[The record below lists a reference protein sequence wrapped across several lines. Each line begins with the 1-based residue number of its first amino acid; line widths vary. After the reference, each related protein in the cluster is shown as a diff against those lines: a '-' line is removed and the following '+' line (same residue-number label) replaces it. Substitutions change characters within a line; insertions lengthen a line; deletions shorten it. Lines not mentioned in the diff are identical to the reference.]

1 MGLICHDSLFFFG
14 CNTPWIIQLDFQTMF
29 KHINIEN
36 LYLNFCKIYLNRINK
51 LTGKSV
57 KQFCS
62 KMKFVMLSEKK
73 T

>member
-1 MGLICHDSLFFFG
+1 
-14 CNTPWIIQLDFQTMF
+14 MF

-51 LTGKSV
+51 LIGKSV

-73 T
+73 LNYTFSYFLDVSITISNVR